1 MQKIK
6 SSYRP
11 IFLLFFSLFFL
22 ATANGQGK
30 NKFTISGYIED
41 ATSGEKLISANAY
54 DTKSENGTVSNIY
67 GFYSITLP
75 SDSVVI
81 TFSYIGYQA
90 LEYRLLLDKD
100 LVINV
105 KLEPELSLQEIT
117 VVAEKYEERIEE
129 TTRMSTVDVPIAQIK
144 KIPALLGEV
153 DVLKALQLLP
163 GVQSGGE
170 GQNGLYVRGGSP
182 DQNLILLDGVPVY
195 NASHLFGFFSVF
207 NADAVKDVK
216 LTKGGFPARYGGRL
230 SSVIEINMKEG
241 NINEWHGAGSIGL
254 IASKLTV
261 EGPIKKDKTSIM
273 LSGRRTYIDILA
285 KPLIEKSF
293 AEGGGSGT
301 AGYFFYDFNGK
312 INHKFSDKDR
322 LYFSI
327 YTGKDKFYLEET
339 YKDEFN
345 GNSFED
351 ETEFGLGWGNITSAL
366 RWNHLWTNKLF
377 SNTTLTFSRYSFNT
391 KLRSYSEFDEGSDEY
406 ALGYLSGIDD
416 FAGKIDFDYVP
427 NPSHFIR
434 FGAGI
439 INHTFKPGK
448 FDILFEEIEN
458 GYPSTSIDTT
468 LGQANINA
476 QEFSAYIEDDMKLG
490 KNLKLNAGLH
500 FSAFRLKDKTYPSL
514 QPRLNVRYMLPAN
527 VALKGSFAM
536 MRQYVQ
542 LLTNEGIGL
551 PTDLWLP
558 STKRVKPQD
567 SWQVGLGLAKT
578 FAGKYEVSIEG
589 YYKEMTNLVA
599 YKEGASFITLNDW
612 EDDVTQGDGKSY
624 GAEFFVQ
631 KKKGRLTGWVGYTL
645 SWSWRTFPE
654 VNLGE
659 RYPFK
664 YDRRHDLSIVASYEI
679 SDRINIAGTW
689 VFGTG
694 NAVTLAN
701 SQYYGVF
708 PDVNF
713 PNFNSARIN
722 RTDFYRNR
730 NNFRMNAYHRMDIGI
745 NFVKKKKRHTRTW
758 SFGAYNTYNQKNPFF
773 LFTDEEFNLETGES
787 KTVLK
792 QASLFP
798 IIPYFN
804 YSFEF

>member
-1 MQKIK
+1 MKQTKTALRT
-6 SSYRP
+6 S
-11 IFLLFFSLFFL
+11 FLILFSLLYF
-22 ATANGQGK
+22 ATANAQSK
-30 NKFTISGYIED
+30 QKYTISGYIED
-41 ATSGEKLISANAY
+41 ATSGEKLISANAF
-54 DTKSENGTVSNIY
+54 DVKSGQGTVSNIY

-75 SDSVVI
+75 TDSVVI

-100 LVINV
+100 QVFNI

-117 VVAEKYEERIEE
+117 VTASKAEESIEE
-129 TTRMSTVDVPIAQIK
+129 SSRMSTVDVPIAQIK

-170 GQNGLYVRGGSP
+170 GQSGLYVRGGSP

-241 NINEWHGAGSIGL
+241 NINEWHGAGSIG
-254 IASKLTV
+254 IVASKLTV

-273 LSGRRTYIDILA
+273 LSGRRTYIDILTRPFIKKA
-285 KPLIEKSF
+285 FEE
-293 AEGGGSGT
+293 EGATGG
-301 AGYFFYDFNGK
+301 AGYYFYDFNGK
-312 INHKFSDKDR
+312 VNHKFSDKDR
-322 LYFSI
+322 LYFSV
-327 YTGKDKFYLEET
+327 YTGKDQFFSNIEET
-339 YKDEFN
+339 FDN
-345 GNSFED
+345 DNVSATD
-351 ETEFGLGWGNITSAL
+351 FGLGWGNLTSAL
-366 RWNHLWTNKLF
+366 RWNHLWNNKLF
-377 SNTTLTFSRYSFNT
+377 SNTTLTFSRY
-391 KLRSYSEFDEGSDEY
+391 EFDLGARDFSGDNEESQEFK
-406 ALGYLSGIDD
+406 LGYLSGIDD
-416 FAGKIDFDYVP
+416 VAAKIDFDYVP

-439 INHTFKPGK
+439 INHTFKPGQ
-448 FDILFEEIEN
+448 FDIFFEEKEF
-458 GYPSTSIDTT
+458 GYAEKIDTT
-468 LGQANINA
+468 IGQPNVNA
-476 QEFSAYIEDDMKLG
+476 QEFSAYIEDDMKIG
-490 KNLKLNAGLH
+490 DNLKLNAGVHL
-500 FSAFRLKDKTYPSL
+500 SAFKLKDKTYPSI
-514 QPRLNVRYMLPAN
+514 QPRLSVRYMLPGN
-527 VALKGSFAM
+527 LALKGSYSM

-542 LLTNEGIGL
+542 LLTNAGVGL

-567 SWQVGLGLAKT
+567 SWQVALGLAKT
-578 FAGKYEVSIEG
+578 LGKQYEVSVEG

-599 YKEGASFITLNDW
+599 YKEGSSLFSLNDW
-612 EDDVTQGDGKSY
+612 EDNVTQGDGKSY

-654 VNLGE
+654 LNLGN

-664 YDRRHDLSIVASYEI
+664 YDRRHDISVVAAYEI

-689 VFGTG
+689 VYGTG

-701 SQYYGVF
+701 SRYRGIHSSLGTGGSGGFSTFSADYYK
-708 PDVNF
+708 
-713 PNFNSARIN
+713 
-722 RTDFYRNR
+722 NR
-730 NNFRMNAYHRMDIGI
+730 NNFRMNAYHRFDIGV
-745 NFVKKKKRHTRTW
+745 NMVKKKRRITRTW
-758 SFGAYNTYNQKNPFF
+758 SFGAYNVYNQNNPFF
-773 LFTDEEFNLETGES
+773 LFVDEEYVDNGSGGGEYQS
-787 KTVLK
+787 VLK

-798 IIPYFN
+798 VIPYVN
-804 YSFEF
+804 YSFVF